1 MPRPPISSFIGD
13 LTTDRRALNALIAS
27 VAALFAAGLDPKVMA
42 PMATTTQAA
51 IRARPD
57 LEGLV
62 LLLSVAT
69 AVTLLIGG
77 AIGDTTRA
85 RPIVVGGLAAS
96 LASAVA
102 AMLLQEVA
110 IAFPV
115 VRIAGSASAAIVM
128 PAALAMAAV
137 SYTGIAR
144 ATAIGIAYA
153 AYGAGQGISPALVSL
168 IPGNPTPAFLA
179 AIAGCALALVVVR
192 GRIPELEHPS
202 RRQRRY
208 VLGTA
213 LWATGVVLIATSVL
227 WLGSGL
233 DNPLRL
239 GLLAVGTL
247 LVIAFF
253 AYERLRRDA
262 HPDDVR
268 VERRPITVA
277 LFVGLVIAVAQVVP
291 MSQLPLYFGIA
302 LRYGFPFGMVAL
314 APLFLGLVLAGPVAG
329 FLLARYQPRTI
340 VLAGMVAVGLGDVV
354 VAALAGPST
363 PYPVFIVPLLLVGGG
378 FVIATTVRTAII
390 FSAVPRGLP
399 ATAAALNEASIEVGT
414 RAGIVV
420 VTALLAQVALQSF
433 TSSLVGTPA
442 EIESAVA
449 PFRDLL
455 IALGTPSFQHLSG
468 AIPAADLAVY
478 RDAYVTGVRVAM
490 LGAGVIALAG
500 AAIAWLTLGR
510 RNPLQTVYEH
520 REERVAATSS

>member
-13 LTTDRRALNALIAS
+13 LTSDRGARNALLAS

-62 LLLSVAT
+62 MMLSVAT
-69 AVTLLIGG
+69 AVMVLIGG

-85 RPIVVGGLAAS
+85 RPVVTGGLAAS
-96 LASAVA
+96 LVCAVV
-102 AMLLQEVA
+102 AMLLQDAGPPFVL
-110 IAFPV
+110 
-115 VRIAGSASAAIVM
+115 VRIVGASAAAIVM
-128 PAALAMAAV
+128 PAALAMAAT
-137 SYTGIAR
+137 SYSGIAR

-153 AYGAGQGISPALVSL
+153 GYGAGQGISPALVSL

-179 AIAGCALALVVVR
+179 AIAGSALALVVVR
-192 GRIPELEHPS
+192 GRIPELAHPS
-202 RRQRRY
+202 RRERRY

-213 LWATGVVLIATSVL
+213 LWAIGVVLIATSVL

-233 DNPLRL
+233 DNPLRV
-239 GLLAVGTL
+239 GLFVVGIL
-247 LVIAFF
+247 LVAAFF
-253 AYERLRRDA
+253 AYERRRRGA

-302 LRYGFPFGMVAL
+302 RGYGPFGIAAL

-340 VLAGMVAVGLGDVV
+340 VLAGMLAVGLGDVL

-363 PYPVFIVPLLLVGGG
+363 PYLVFIPPLLLVGGG

-390 FSAVPRGLP
+390 FSAVPMGLP

-442 EIESAVA
+442 EIEAAVA

-455 IALGTPSFQHLSG
+455 VALGTPSFHQLTG
-468 AIPAADLAVY
+468 AIPATELAVY
-478 RDAYVTGVRVAM
+478 RDAYVIGVRVAM

-520 REERVAATSS
+520 RDERVAAVPG